1 MAIPDFSS
9 PEVLMSLLMLT
20 FLEIILGVDNIV
32 FLSIISSRLDP
43 KDEPKARNI
52 GLLLAMAFRIILLFG
67 ITWLMAL
74 NKPFYHVDFWGLHG
88 SLSGQAVILLLG
100 GIFLIYKA
108 TTEIHHK
115 LESTDQEEDEL
126 KAAQD
131 GLASAIVQIAVINV
145 VFSIDSILTAVGM
158 TKDIMIM
165 IIAVVI
171 SIGIMMAF
179 AGPVS
184 RFVIKH
190 PTIQMLGL
198 SFLILIGFSLI
209 GEAAHMGHFIEGSIP
224 KGYLYFAIFFSL
236 FVEMLNL
243 RLRKKRKPITL
254 HGPIETAMRDGL
266 LTKDRD

>member
-1 MAIPDFSS
+1 MPDFSS

-43 KDEPKARNI
+43 KEEPKARNI
-52 GLLLAMAFRIILLFG
+52 GLLLAMAFRVILLFG

-74 NKPFYHVDFWGLHG
+74 NKPFYTVDFMGLHG
-88 SLSGQAVILLLG
+88 SLTGQNVILLLG

-108 TTEIHHK
+108 TNEIHHK
-115 LESTDQEEDEL
+115 LESTDQEAGEM
-126 KAAQD
+126 KSAQN
-131 GLASAIVQIAVINV
+131 GLTSAILQIAVINV
-145 VFSIDSILTAVGM
+145 VFSIDSILTAIGM
-158 TKDIMIM
+158 TKDLVIMIL
-165 IIAVVI
+165 AVVI

-190 PTIQMLGL
+190 PTMQMLGL

-209 GEAAHMGHFIEGSIP
+209 GEAAHMGHFIEGAIP

-236 FVEMLNL
+236 GVEMLNL
-243 RLRKKRKPITL
+243 RLRKKQKPVVL
-254 HGPIETAMRDGL
+254 HGPTETAMREGL
-266 LTKDRD
+266 LEE